1 MTDAGTGK
9 LHIDSDWKAE
19 AAKEKDR
26 LADQE
31 RAAPKDAAAP
41 GAANFIEI
49 LNILAMQ
56 AAVSLGGYQG
66 AGGERLPPNPMAAK
80 HFIDL
85 IDVLDQKT
93 RGNLNETEKKVL
105 DSVLYEMRMQYVQ
118 MVSAAMAPPRP
129 GKQ

>member
-1 MTDAGTGK
+1 MTDAGK
-9 LHIDSDWKAE
+9 LHIDADWKAE
-19 AAKEKDR
+19 AAREKER
-26 LADQE
+26 LAETE
-31 RAAPKDAAAP
+31 RAAPRDAPRP
-41 GAANFIEI
+41 GEASFVEI

-66 AGGERLPPNPMAAK
+66 PGGERIPANPLAAK

-93 RGNLNETEKKVL
+93 RGNLTDTEKKVL

-118 MVSAAMAPPRP
+118 TVSAAMPAPAPPRA
-129 GKQ
+129 

>member
-1 MTDAGTGK
+1 MTDAGAGK

-19 AAKEKDR
+19 AAKEKER
-26 LADQE
+26 LSESE
-31 RAAPKDAAAP
+31 RAIPKETGVP
-41 GAANFIEI
+41 GGANFIEI

-66 AGGERLPPNPMAAK
+66 PGGERLPPNPMAAK

-85 IDVLDQKT
+85 IDILEQKT
-93 RGNLNETEKKVL
+93 RGNLTETEKKVL
-105 DSVLYEMRMQYVQ
+105 DSVLYEVRLQYVQ

-129 GKQ
+129 I